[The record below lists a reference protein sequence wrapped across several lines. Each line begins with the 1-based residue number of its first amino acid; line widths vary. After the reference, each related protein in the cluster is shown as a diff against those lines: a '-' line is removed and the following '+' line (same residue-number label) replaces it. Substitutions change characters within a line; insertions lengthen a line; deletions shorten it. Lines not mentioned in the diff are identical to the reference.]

1 MLGIKQYFQFV
12 SNNFLHNIYNLY
24 YYWLKQTI
32 NIYSSKDYSELR
44 YKSVVKD
51 LLVYTQK
58 EYVGLILLSIHVK
71 TLPNIITINIYC
83 T

>member
-24 YYWLKQTI
+24 YYWLNQTI
-32 NIYSSKDYSELR
+32 NIYSGKDYSELR

-51 LLVYTQK
+51 LLVYIQK
-58 EYVGLILLSIHVK
+58 EYVGLI
-71 TLPNIITINIYC
+71 
-83 T
+83 

>member
-12 SNNFLHNIYNLY
+12 LNNFLHNIYNLY
-24 YYWLKQTI
+24 YYWLNQTI
-32 NIYSSKDYSELR
+32 NIYSGKDYSELR

-58 EYVGLILLSIHVK
+58 VYVGLI
-71 TLPNIITINIYC
+71 
-83 T
+83 